1 MTFYIIKLTLKLKR
15 LICELKLITKT
26 TLDKNSSLIKAD
38 NLSVE
43 YIENFFDFD
52 QSQLYMKHLT
62 NDIKWKRERIRMW
75 GREIVTKKRIAWY
88 ADKDKSYTYSGST
101 FYPDQWNELLLEIK
115 KHVEQYIK
123 FQFNSVLLNEYPNGK
138 VGMGWH
144 SDDERELGIDP
155 IIASLSFG
163 ANRDFI
169 FKHKTDKSLENIK
182 IHLKSGSLLLMLG
195 STQHHWKHSL
205 PKRLKVR
212 EPRINLTFRKIL

>member
-1 MTFYIIKLTLKLKR
+1 M
-15 LICELKLITKT
+15 ITNT

-62 NDIKWKRERIRMW
+62 NDIKWKREKIRMW

-88 ADKDKSYTYSGST
+88 ADEGKSYTYSGST
-101 FYPDQWNELLLEIK
+101 FHPDQWNELLLEIK
-115 KHVEQYIK
+115 KQVEQYIK

-169 FKHKTDKSLENIK
+169 FKHKTDKSFENIK

-212 EPRINLTFRKIL
+212 EPRINLTFRNIL

>member
-1 MTFYIIKLTLKLKR
+1 MIN
-15 LICELKLITKT
+15 KT
-26 TLDKNSSLIKAD
+26 PVNKNSSLIKAD
-38 NLSVE
+38 NLSVK

-62 NDIKWKRERIRMW
+62 NDIKWKREKIRMW

-88 ADKDKSYTYSGST
+88 ADEGKSYTYSGST

-115 KHVEQYIK
+115 KYVEQYIK
-123 FQFNSVLLNEYPNGK
+123 FQFNSVLLNEYKSGE

-144 SDDERELGIDP
+144 SDDEKELGIDP

-169 FKHKTDKSLENIK
+169 FKHKTDKSFEKIK
-182 IHLKSGSLLLMLG
+182 IHLKSGSLLIMSG
-195 STQHHWKHSL
+195 STQHYWKHSL

-212 EPRINLTFRKIL
+212 EPRVNLTFRKIL

>member
-1 MTFYIIKLTLKLKR
+1 M
-15 LICELKLITKT
+15 ITKT

-52 QSQLYMKHLT
+52 QSQLYMKYLT
-62 NDIKWKRERIRMW
+62 NDIKWKREKIRMW

-88 ADKDKSYTYSGST
+88 ADEGKSYTYSGST
-101 FYPDQWNELLLEIK
+101 FHPDQWNELLLEIK

-144 SDDERELGIDP
+144 SDDERELGTDP

-169 FKHKTDKSLENIK
+169 FKHKTDKSFENIK

>member
-1 MTFYIIKLTLKLKR
+1 M
-15 LICELKLITKT
+15 ITKT

-38 NLSVE
+38 NLSVK

-52 QSQLYMKHLT
+52 QSQLYLKHLT
-62 NDIKWKRERIRMW
+62 NDIKWKREKIRMW

-88 ADKDKSYTYSGST
+88 ADEGKSYTYSGST
-101 FYPDQWNELLLEIK
+101 FHPDQWNELLLEIK

-169 FKHKTDKSLENIK
+169 FKHKTDKSFENIK
-182 IHLKSGSLLLMLG
+182 IYLKNGSLLLMLG

>member
-1 MTFYIIKLTLKLKR
+1 M
-15 LICELKLITKT
+15 ITKT

-62 NDIKWKRERIRMW
+62 NDIKWKREKIRMW
-75 GREIVTKKRIAWY
+75 GKEIVTKKRIAWY
-88 ADKDKSYTYSGST
+88 ADKGKSYTYSGST
-101 FYPDQWNELLLEIK
+101 FHPDQWNELLLEIK

-169 FKHKTDKSLENIK
+169 FKHKTDKRFENIK

>member
-1 MTFYIIKLTLKLKR
+1 M
-15 LICELKLITKT
+15 ITKT

-52 QSQLYMKHLT
+52 QSQLYMKYLT
-62 NDIKWKRERIRMW
+62 NDIKWKREKIRMW

-88 ADKDKSYTYSGST
+88 ADEGKSYTYSGST
-101 FYPDQWNELLLEIK
+101 FHPDQWNELLLEIK
-115 KHVEQYIK
+115 KYVEQYMN

-169 FKHKTDKSLENIK
+169 FKHKTDRSFENIK

>member
-1 MTFYIIKLTLKLKR
+1 M
-15 LICELKLITKT
+15 
-26 TLDKNSSLIKAD
+26 DKNSSLIKAD

-52 QSQLYMKHLT
+52 QSQLYMKYLT
-62 NDIKWKRERIRMW
+62 NDIKWKREKIRMW

-88 ADKDKSYTYSGST
+88 ADEGKSYTYSGST
-101 FYPDQWNELLLEIK
+101 FHPDQWNELLLEIK
-115 KHVEQYIK
+115 KQVEQYIK

-169 FKHKTDKSLENIK
+169 FKHKTDKSVDNIK

>member
-1 MTFYIIKLTLKLKR
+1 
-15 LICELKLITKT
+15 
-26 TLDKNSSLIKAD
+26 LDKNSSLIKAD
-38 NLSVE
+38 NLYVE

-62 NDIKWKRERIRMW
+62 NDIKWKREKIRMW
-75 GREIVTKKRIAWY
+75 GKEIVTKKRIAWY
-88 ADKDKSYTYSGST
+88 ADEGKSYTYSGST
-101 FYPDQWNELLLEIK
+101 FHPDQWNELLLEIK

-169 FKHKTDKSLENIK
+169 FKHKTDKRFENIK

>member
-1 MTFYIIKLTLKLKR
+1 M
-15 LICELKLITKT
+15 ITKT
-26 TLDKNSSLIKAD
+26 TLTKNSSLIKAD

-62 NDIKWKRERIRMW
+62 NDIKWKREKIRMW
-75 GREIVTKKRIAWY
+75 GREIVTKKRIDWY
-88 ADKDKSYTYSGST
+88 ADEGKSYTYLGST
-101 FYPDQWNELLLEIK
+101 FHPDQWNELLLEIK
-115 KHVEQYIK
+115 KHVEQYIR

-169 FKHKTDKSLENIK
+169 FKHKTDKSFENIK

>member
-1 MTFYIIKLTLKLKR
+1 
-15 LICELKLITKT
+15 LITKT
-26 TLDKNSSLIKAD
+26 TLDKNSILIKAD

-62 NDIKWKRERIRMW
+62 NDIKWKREKIRMW
-75 GREIVTKKRIAWY
+75 GKEIVTKKRIAWY
-88 ADKDKSYTYSGST
+88 ADEGKSYTYSGST
-101 FYPDQWNELLLEIK
+101 FHPDQWNELLLEIK
-115 KHVEQYIK
+115 KYVEQYIK

-169 FKHKTDKSLENIK
+169 FKHKTDKSFENIK

>member
-1 MTFYIIKLTLKLKR
+1 M
-15 LICELKLITKT
+15 ITKT

-62 NDIKWKRERIRMW
+62 NDIKWKREKIRMW

-88 ADKDKSYTYSGST
+88 ADEGKSYTYSGST
-101 FYPDQWNELLLEIK
+101 FHPDQWNELLLEIK
-115 KHVEQYIK
+115 KQVEQYIK

-169 FKHKTDKSLENIK
+169 FKHKTDKRFENIK

>member
-1 MTFYIIKLTLKLKR
+1 M
-15 LICELKLITKT
+15 ITKT

-52 QSQLYMKHLT
+52 QSQLYMLHLT
-62 NDIKWKRERIRMW
+62 NDIKWKREKIRMW

-88 ADKDKSYTYSGST
+88 ADEGKSYTYSGST
-101 FYPDQWNELLLEIK
+101 FHPDKWNELLLEIK
-115 KHVEQYIK
+115 KHVEQYIR

-169 FKHKTDKSLENIK
+169 FKHKTDKRFENIK
-182 IHLKSGSLLLMLG
+182 IHLKNGSLLLMLG

>member
-1 MTFYIIKLTLKLKR
+1 M
-15 LICELKLITKT
+15 
-26 TLDKNSSLIKAD
+26 DKNISLIKAD

-43 YIENFFDFD
+43 YIENFFDLD
-52 QSQLYMKHLT
+52 QSKSYMNHLT
-62 NDIKWKRERIRMW
+62 NIVKWRSEKIKMFGK
-75 GREIVTKKRIAWY
+75 EIVTKKRIAWY
-88 ADKDKSYTYSGST
+88 ADEGKSYTYSGST
-101 FYPDQWNELLLEIK
+101 FHPDQWNELLLEIK

-144 SDDERELGIDP
+144 SDDERELGTDP

-169 FKHKTDKSLENIK
+169 FKHKTDKSFENIK
-182 IHLKSGSLLLMLG
+182 IHLKNGSLLLMMG

>member
-1 MTFYIIKLTLKLKR
+1 M
-15 LICELKLITKT
+15 
-26 TLDKNSSLIKAD
+26 DKNSSMIKAD
-38 NLSVE
+38 NLSVQ

-52 QSQLYMKHLT
+52 QSQLYMKHLI
-62 NDIKWKRERIRMW
+62 NDIKWKREKIRMW

-88 ADKDKSYTYSGST
+88 ADEGKFYTYSGST
-101 FYPDQWNELLLEIK
+101 FHPDQWNELLLEIK
-115 KHVEQYIK
+115 KYVEKYTK

-169 FKHKTDKSLENIK
+169 FKHKTDKSFENIK
-182 IHLKSGSLLLMLG
+182 IHLKCGSLLLMLG

>member
-1 MTFYIIKLTLKLKR
+1 M
-15 LICELKLITKT
+15 ITKT

-62 NDIKWKRERIRMW
+62 NDIKWKREKIRMW

-88 ADKDKSYTYSGST
+88 ADEGKSYTYSGST
-101 FYPDQWNELLLEIK
+101 FHPDQWNELLLEIK
-115 KHVEQYIK
+115 KHVEQYIR

-169 FKHKTDKSLENIK
+169 FKHKTDKSFENIK
-182 IHLKSGSLLLMLG
+182 IHLKSGSLLLMFG

>member
-1 MTFYIIKLTLKLKR
+1 M
-15 LICELKLITKT
+15 ITKT

-62 NDIKWKRERIRMW
+62 NDIKWKREKIRMW

-88 ADKDKSYTYSGST
+88 ADEGKSYTYSGST
-101 FYPDQWNELLLEIK
+101 FHPDQWNELLLEIK
-115 KHVEQYIK
+115 KYVEQYMN

-169 FKHKTDKSLENIK
+169 FKHKTDKSFENIK

>member
-1 MTFYIIKLTLKLKR
+1 M
-15 LICELKLITKT
+15 
-26 TLDKNSSLIKAD
+26 DKNSSLIKAD
-38 NLSVE
+38 NLYVE

-62 NDIKWKRERIRMW
+62 NDIKWKREKIRMW

-88 ADKDKSYTYSGST
+88 ADEGKSYTYSGST
-101 FYPDQWNELLLEIK
+101 FHPDQWNELLLEIK

-169 FKHKTDKSLENIK
+169 FKHKTDKSFENIK

>member
-1 MTFYIIKLTLKLKR
+1 MIF
-15 LICELKLITKT
+15 KT
-26 TLDKNSSLIKAD
+26 TLDKNRSLIKAD

-62 NDIKWKRERIRMW
+62 NDIKWKREKIRMW

-88 ADKDKSYTYSGST
+88 ADEGKSYTYSGST
-101 FYPDQWNELLLEIK
+101 FHPDQWNELLLEIK

-169 FKHKTDKSLENIK
+169 FKHKTDKSFENIK

-205 PKRLKVR
+205 PKRLKVKQ
-212 EPRINLTFRKIL
+212 PRINLTFRKIL

>member
-1 MTFYIIKLTLKLKR
+1 M
-15 LICELKLITKT
+15 ITKT
-26 TLDKNSSLIKAD
+26 TLDKNSSLVKAD
-38 NLSVE
+38 NLYVE

-62 NDIKWKRERIRMW
+62 NDIKWKREKIRMW
-75 GREIVTKKRIAWY
+75 GKEIVTKKRIAWY

-101 FYPDQWNELLLEIK
+101 FRPDQWNELLLEIK
-115 KHVEQYIK
+115 KYVEQYMN

-169 FKHKTDKSLENIK
+169 FKHKTDKSFENIK

>member
-1 MTFYIIKLTLKLKR
+1 M
-15 LICELKLITKT
+15 ITKT
-26 TLDKNSSLIKAD
+26 TLTKNSSLIKAD
-38 NLSVE
+38 NLSVK

-52 QSQLYMKHLT
+52 QSQLYLKHLI
-62 NDIKWKRERIRMW
+62 NDIKWKREKIRMW

-88 ADKDKSYTYSGST
+88 ADEGKSYTYSGST
-101 FYPDQWNELLLEIK
+101 FHPDQWNELLLEIK
-115 KHVEQYIK
+115 KYVEQYMN

-144 SDDERELGIDP
+144 SDDERELGVDP

-169 FKHKTDKSLENIK
+169 FKHKTDKNLEKIK
-182 IHLKSGSLLLMLG
+182 IHLKNGSLLLMLG

>member
-1 MTFYIIKLTLKLKR
+1 M
-15 LICELKLITKT
+15 ITKI
-26 TLDKNSSLIKAD
+26 TLDKNRSLIQAD
-38 NLSVE
+38 NLYVE
-43 YIENFFDFD
+43 YIENFFDLD
-52 QSQLYMKHLT
+52 QSKSYMNHLT
-62 NDIKWKRERIRMW
+62 NIVKWKSEKIKMF
-75 GREIVTKKRIAWY
+75 GKEIVTKKRIAWY
-88 ADKDKSYTYSGST
+88 ADEGKSYTYSGST
-101 FYPDQWNELLLEIK
+101 FHPDQWNELLLEIK

-123 FQFNSVLLNEYPNGK
+123 FQFNSVLFNEYPNGK

-169 FKHKTDKSLENIK
+169 FKHKTDKSFENIK